1 MKRFNNY
8 KTTSGGNQSYT
19 ISGATSLSDS
29 GATRLKRIMMKQGKS
44 ESSGQFKTNRKT
56 FFGTLNINTLLKPG
70 KLFELGNTLNEQ
82 GIQILALQ
90 ETRMTDESTMDFGK
104 YRLFKSKTT
113 KIVLKNTPHL
123 GVAFAISKNI
133 LNSLADVKPINNRL
147 IAISLKV
154 ANKMYT
160 LINAHMPINKEN
172 KTNPDKV
179 NKLCDTLEN
188 KIAKIPQNHIKVR
201 MGDFNAEFGK
211 ERKL

>member
-1 MKRFNNY
+1 M
-8 KTTSGGNQSYT
+8 
-19 ISGATSLSDS
+19 
-29 GATRLKRIMMKQGKS
+29 
-44 ESSGQFKTNRKT
+44 NRASK
-56 FFGTLNINTLLKPG
+56 FWHY
-70 KLFELGNTLNEQ
+70 
-82 GIQILALQ
+82 
-90 ETRMTDESTMDFGK
+90 MTDENTMEFGK

-147 IAISLKV
+147 ITISLKV

-188 KIAKIPQNHIKVR
+188 KIAKIPQNHIKIL

-211 ERKL
+211 ENFEKQFVTTLHINGLIKMVKEWLNSAKPLTLKLCQLILKREVPNRKHGDRLILI

>member
-1 MKRFNNY
+1 
-8 KTTSGGNQSYT
+8 
-19 ISGATSLSDS
+19 
-29 GATRLKRIMMKQGKS
+29 MMKQGKS

-70 KLFELGNTLNEQ
+70 KLFELGNTLNEH

-90 ETRMTDESTMDFGK
+90 ETRMTDENTMDFGK
-104 YRLFKSKTT
+104 YRLFKSKTN

-147 IAISLKV
+147 ITISLKV

-179 NKLCDTLEN
+179 NKLCDTLVN
-188 KIAKIPQNHIKVR
+188 KIAKIPQNHIKIL